1 MEGRN
6 LEIDARGS
14 TGLFHE
20 LMEIGDSNGRPR
32 CGLAASRSS
41 KRQTGFARVL
51 EGAQAGSQPVDLATQ
66 FELVMNLK
74 TARAIG
80 LTVPQAVY
88 LRADRVIK

>member
-1 MEGRN
+1 
-6 LEIDARGS
+6 
-14 TGLFHE
+14 
-20 LMEIGDSNGRPR
+20 
-32 CGLAASRSS
+32 
-41 KRQTGFARVL
+41 VL